1 MDNMGAN
8 TPDQFSEY
16 WEQLLLAQSSES
28 APSTAPAGQLT
39 CEWVGNFGICGS
51 TLSQDPKIACLH
63 LRDGHGIRGAE
74 KESVICCWYGCYA
87 APMQR
92 GSLIRHILSVHLRT
106 LQWTC
111 PLCGKTFTRK
121 DTAHQ
126 CLGA

>member
-1 MDNMGAN
+1 MDNMGGN
-8 TPDQFSEY
+8 TLDQFSEY
-16 WEQLLLAQSSES
+16 WAQLLLAQSSES
-28 APSTAPAGQLT
+28 APSAAPAGQLT
-39 CEWVGNFGICGS
+39 CEWVGDFGICGS

-74 KESVICCWYGCYA
+74 KET
-87 APMQR
+87 R
-92 GSLIRHILSVHLRT
+92 GSLIRHILAVHLRT

-126 CLGA
+126 CLGQLYVVF